1 MSLLGASGYAGCS
14 PSVIN
19 HQLNIDLNYLYV
31 RQKLHQFTPFKIWI
45 IKKEVNIQNKKLLY
59 LKRTPTPHPCHFV
72 STWLH
77 WVTLK
82 SPDITV
88 YNTGFHDALTCAASS
103 CRQI

>member
-31 RQKLHQFTPFKIWI
+31 RQKLHQFTPF
-45 IKKEVNIQNKKLLY
+45 NILDHQERGEHPKQKLLY
-59 LKRTPTPHPCHFV
+59 LKRTPTPHPCHFL